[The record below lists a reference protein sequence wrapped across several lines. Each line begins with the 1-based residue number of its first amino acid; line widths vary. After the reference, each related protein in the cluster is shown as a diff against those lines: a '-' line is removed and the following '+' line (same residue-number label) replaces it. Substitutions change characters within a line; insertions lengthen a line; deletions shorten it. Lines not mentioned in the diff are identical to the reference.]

1 MLHRFLCLLA
11 LGFLAA
17 VVPGEAQTAQ
27 TPQNGETPSTSQTNQ
42 AAPAPGA
49 TATPLATAARIKGKI
64 QVARVI
70 GHVEA
75 VPTAG
80 GAAKVL
86 RDGDMISDETTVV
99 TSANSSVILAFSN
112 GATVNI
118 AANSSLDIQ
127 QFEQDPFAAD
137 IKVSDLKQEQG
148 TSTTRLNL
156 NHGEL
161 VGKVVHLNVDKGS
174 EFSVQTP
181 VGAAG
186 IRGTT
191 FRIIFRPNGN
201 GTATFAVETQEG
213 RIVFSGTANSVN
225 VPAGRAITAT
235 FSFTPANGTTP
246 AVIGTPIIQSQDLTP
261 EEEQQIL
268 SASQQISAATIDLVF
283 SVNGNP
289 VNNTPPPPPTVPA
302 PATTP
307 GAGRS

>member
-1 MLHRFLCLLA
+1 MLHRFLCLLVFG
-11 LGFLAA
+11 LFAA
-17 VVPGEAQTAQ
+17 VVPGKAQTAQ
-27 TPQNGETPSTSQTNQ
+27 TPQTGETPTTGQTGQ
-42 AAPAPGA
+42 AAP
-49 TATPLATAARIKGKI
+49 TPAATAARIKGKI
-64 QVARVI
+64 QVARVV

-86 RDGDMISDETTVV
+86 QNGDMISDETTVV
-99 TSANSSVILAFSN
+99 TAADSSVILAFSN
-112 GATVNI
+112 GATVNVG
-118 AANSSLDIQ
+118 ANSSLDIQ
-127 QFEQDPFAAD
+127 QFEQDPFAGD

-201 GTATFAVETQEG
+201 GTATFTVQTQEG
-213 RIVFSGTANSVN
+213 KIVFSGTANSVN
-225 VPAGRAITAT
+225 VPAGREITAT
-235 FSFTPANGTTP
+235 FSYTPANGTTP
-246 AVIGTPIIQSQDLTP
+246 AVIGTAIIQSKDLTP
-261 EEEQQIL
+261 EEQTEIL
-268 SASQQISAATIDLVF
+268 NASQQISTATIDTVF
-283 SVNGNP
+283 GP
-289 VNNTPPPPPTVPA
+289 VSGPLNNTTPPPPTVPA

-307 GAGRS
+307 GAGST